1 MNGRAP
7 GPSEVKT
14 AALLSHTQPEQT
26 ADAVRAAIELAE
38 EAGCSLVGSA
48 EERSKHQGLDGIGA
62 LEQLE
67 KHPDVCVVLGGDG
80 TILKALR
87 QFADTDVPVFGIN
100 YGTVGFLAAVD
111 PDDVRLGLTRS
122 FNGNFEVM
130 SLPALDAGE
139 GRLALNDVS
148 FHRRPHGRVAELT
161 YSLGGQDVGHVRCD
175 GLVAATPAGST
186 GYNLANNGPILA
198 WGVEGFVVSF
208 IAPHTLTARPLVAAP
223 DDVLTLRN
231 AAGRE
236 AVDLVIDGEH
246 VSDLE
251 SGAEVEIRFRDDV
264 GRLAQLPGGNFYRRI
279 GEKFGRLAR
288 GPEG

>member
-7 GPSEVKT
+7 GPAEVRT

-26 ADAVRAAIELAE
+26 ADAVRLAVELARDS
-38 EAGCSLVGSA
+38 GCELVASA
-48 EERSKHQGLDGIGA
+48 AERSKHGAAADGVSAVEDLAG
-62 LEQLE
+62 
-67 KHPDVCVVLGGDG
+67 HPDVCVVLGGDG

-87 QFADTDVPVFGIN
+87 LFADTEVPVFGIN
-100 YGTVGFLAAVD
+100 YGPVGFLAAVD
-111 PDDVRLGLTRS
+111 PEGVRDGLARA
-122 FNGNFEVM
+122 FAGEFEVM
-130 SLPALDAGE
+130 SMPALDAGS

-148 FHRRPHGRVAELT
+148 LHRRPHGRVAELT
-161 YSLGGQDVGHVRCD
+161 FSLGGQDVGHVRCD

-198 WGVEGFVVSF
+198 WGVEGYVVSF

-223 DDVLTLRN
+223 DDVMSVLN

-246 VSDLE
+246 VGDLE
-251 SGAEVEIRFRDDV
+251 SGDAVEIRFRDDV

-288 GPEG
+288 